1 MLTSN
6 EHQGRDTKGGH
17 YLSIIGTDGG
27 AAAIASFSSAAFEV
41 QGLRRHS

>member
-17 YLSIIGTDGG
+17 YLGIIGTDGG
-27 AAAIASFSSAAFEV
+27 TAAIASFSCAALE
-41 QGLRRHS
+41 